1 MIIFVSSRFKK
12 KKSILLLSRTTGS
25 PRLILCAFTIM
36 SLSPACLNI
45 FVSFTTEKHS
55 EEMISFSTLPGPTL
69 GSWFTSPTRITRVPG
84 TIAFRSA
91 YISGRSTIDISSIIT
106 TSASSGFSAFRWKPP
121 IVSSSGF
128 PDTSRRR
135 CIVCAS
141 QPVASVI
148 LFAALPVG
156 AAR

>member
-25 PRLILCAFTIM
+25 PRLILCAFTII

-45 FVSFTTEKHS
+45 FVSFTT
-55 EEMISFSTLPGPTL
+55 EMISFSTLPGPTL